1 MGKNKLVRS
10 LRRNYF
16 CVSVVIFIFVLYLI
30 LRFVPIGGTFYLS
43 FHQWDLIKPDR
54 PFVGLDNFRK
64 LTSDFR
70 FREALLNT
78 TIFAGVLVPCSIVLS
93 LLIATAIDSG
103 IKFTKIYELIYFI
116 PVVIPMVPASI
127 IWKWMYDPQ
136 YGILNYLLSLFN
148 IEPKAWLVDPT
159 LALYSI
165 TLVCIWKVLGYNMVI
180 FLVGLRNV
188 PRMYL
193 EAAEI
198 DGASWFQIFIRIVI
212 PLIKPI
218 ILYLVVINT
227 IDAFKIFTPVYTMT
241 VGGQGSFGTEVKV
254 IAYEIFQNG
263 FRYFKMG
270 YASAEALILFLI
282 VTVIT
287 VIQFG
292 LLRERE

>member
-1 MGKNKLVRS
+1 MEGAAEETNEILRENGLYGEGEIEPYWVISKIFGEVCLCRQTSPKKGCGYKMGKNKLVRS

-93 LLIATAIDSG
+93 LLIATAINSG

-127 IWKWMYDPQ
+127 IWKWMYDP
-136 YGILNYLLSLFN
+136 
-148 IEPKAWLVDPT
+148 
-159 LALYSI
+159 
-165 TLVCIWKVLGYNMVI
+165 NMV
-180 FLVGLRNV
+180 F
-188 PRMYL
+188 
-193 EAAEI
+193 
-198 DGASWFQIFIRIVI
+198 
-212 PLIKPI
+212 
-218 ILYLVVINT
+218 
-227 IDAFKIFTPVYTMT
+227 
-241 VGGQGSFGTEVKV
+241 
-254 IAYEIFQNG
+254 
-263 FRYFKMG
+263 
-270 YASAEALILFLI
+270 
-282 VTVIT
+282 
-287 VIQFG
+287 
-292 LLRERE
+292 